1 MVTPLTPA
9 KSVSSESIK
18 APAVVTLAVSV
29 TSALAS
35 MLVSFVFSASVNAFV
50 SELFSYAVFISA
62 SLWSA
67 VAFASTLL
75 SLVWSASV
83 NTFESVADSTAV
95 LISASVW
102 SAVAPDSIASSLV
115 LSPFANAPSE
125 GLGCRVDIVTP
136 LTPAKSV
143 NSLSINAPVAV
154 TEAVVIL
161 ASTLASV

>member
-1 MVTPLTPA
+1 MTPA
-9 KSVSSESIK
+9 KSVSSESIN
-18 APAVVTLAVSV
+18 APAEVTLAVSV

-35 MLVSFVFSASVNAFV
+35 ILVSFVFSASVNAFV
-50 SELFSYAVFISA
+50 SELFSYAVF
-62 SLWSA
+62 
-67 VAFASTLL
+67 
-75 SLVWSASV
+75 
-83 NTFESVADSTAV
+83 
-95 LISASVW
+95 ISASVW